1 MHLNNTRSCFSM
13 GRAITQVTDLVNKA
27 AELGYKTVCLT
38 DDATV
43 SGMTDLFKTAKSI
56 ESGLKPVI
64 GMSIKVF
71 DRPTYRPPSKSS
83 GEKAL
88 PNNFWECRLFVKN
101 EAGLKALFALLTI
114 ARSEEYFYYEPR
126 IGLRELISAM
136 NSGGLI
142 MTTGD
147 FYSLFSHK
155 HHAKI
160 YKVLAHHVKASERV
174 IELVPVKSA
183 YFDRVNRI
191 AAQTAKE
198 SDSRV
203 MIGRPVLYSE
213 DGMADAR
220 DVMSYIIGQGS
231 AVHPL
236 RSIMFNRDFH
246 IYTPAEL
253 HQLTID
259 WRERLCIDLLNQ
271 TEEIF
276 AECVYVWEKQDMCL
290 PQMAEDEFG
299 ELVKLCS
306 EGWKSRLQR
315 EIFGYMPPAEKL
327 PVYRE
332 RLKYELGVLKSMK
345 FDRYFLLIRDII
357 NWSKANG
364 IMVGPARGSAGG
376 SLVAFLVG
384 ITDVDPI
391 RFNLIFERFLNPDRL
406 DYPDVDTDFMSSRRG
421 EVIEY
426 ITKTYGE
433 DRVAGISNY
442 TTLGAASAI
451 RDVARIHDLPQDDYR
466 CTKVIDQGMSIEE
479 AKELP
484 EIKQYAAKYPMQFA
498 ISEQLAG
505 SMRSLGRH
513 AAGVVVAGEPLVS
526 RAAVEKR
533 NGEQTVNW
541 DKQVVE
547 EFGLIKLDILGLS
560 TLDMISIAKEKIEK
574 NHKIKLD
581 LLSIPLDDERV
592 LRAFGEG
599 ATAGVF
605 QFVSPGMK
613 GLLRDLAEGGR
624 SLTFEDVYAATALFR
639 PGPLQSGMT
648 EEYVRIKQGIVKP
661 HYPHPRAEEAL
672 RSTRGVMVFQEQ
684 TMQLSRDLA
693 GFSMA
698 ESDKIRKAIGKKDAA
713 LMESIGSKFVEQ
725 AQAGWVT
732 VELED
737 GTRKE
742 YHAASISA
750 DALAGMKVISREPGL
765 NEELAREIWHNIEVN
780 GGYQFNASHSVAY
793 TLISYLCMW
802 LKVNYPA
809 EFFAASLSIAKE
821 DELPSI
827 VKDAEQHKIYI
838 VPPCVNRSSETFEI
852 GYDAIREQHIL
863 YAPFNA
869 VKGVSEL
876 GVKAILE
883 AREKAG
889 GSFKDK
895 EHFIEC
901 VDRRR
906 INKRVQETLDKVGA
920 FAKIEL
926 GSLDPRHPDR
936 LRDQKE
942 LLPNLMLR
950 NVKASRCMP
959 IDGYVE
965 SQLQV
970 LSDDMRKLC
979 QDEEGCSVGPQPAV
993 PNYGKKPKFMFI
1005 TDCAAH
1011 SEVEAGRF
1019 AEGKSFN
1026 YTLAALKE
1034 AGLKK
1039 SDGYYTALVKTKKA
1053 DKQLTSDEIVRWSH
1067 FLDAELELLRPAI
1080 IVAAGGAIARHLCPD
1095 IKGGWEAIAGQTI
1108 YDVKRD
1114 CTIIFAPN
1122 PQMVYAKPDVQT
1134 VLDNIMCEVA
1144 EMLT

>member
-43 SGMTDLFKTAKSI
+43 SGMTDLFKSAKNI
-56 ESGLKPVI
+56 ETGLKPVI

-101 EAGLKALFALLTI
+101 EAGLKALFSLLTI

-126 IGLRELISAM
+126 IGLRELIAAM

-155 HHAKI
+155 HYAKI

-259 WRERLCIDLLNQ
+259 WRERLCIDLPDQ
-271 TEEIF
+271 TEQIF

-513 AAGVVVAGEPLVS
+513 AAGVVVAGEPLVT

-560 TLDMISIAKEKIEK
+560 TLDMLSIAKQKIEK
-574 NHKIKLD
+574 NHKIELD
-581 LLSIPLDDERV
+581 LLSIPLDDEKV
-592 LRAFGEG
+592 LKAFGEG

-648 EEYVRIKQGIVKP
+648 DEYVRIKQGIVKP
-661 HYPHPRAEEAL
+661 HYPHPKLEDAL
-672 RSTRGVMVFQEQ
+672 RETRGIIVYQEQ
-684 TMQLSRDLA
+684 VMQIARDLC
-693 GFSMA
+693 GYTMG
-698 ESDKIRKAIGKKDAA
+698 ESDKLRKVMGKK
-713 LMESIGSKFVEQ
+713 LPEEMEKQREHFVQGAVETSGVTEAFASELFDQ
-725 AQAGWVT
+725 IAEFAGY
-732 VELED
+732 
-737 GTRKE
+737 G
-742 YHAASISA
+742 
-750 DALAGMKVISREPGL
+750 
-765 NEELAREIWHNIEVN
+765 
-780 GGYQFNASHSVAY
+780 FNKSHSVAY

-827 VKDAEQHKIYI
+827 VKDAELHKIYI
-838 VPPCVNRSSETFEI
+838 VPPCVNRSSDTFEI

-863 YAPFNA
+863 YAPFSA

-1053 DKQLTSDEIVRWSH
+1053 DKQLSSDEIVRWSH

-1095 IKGGWEAIAGQTI
+1095 IKGGWEAISGQTI

-1134 VLDNIMCEVA
+1134 VLDNIMIEVA
-1144 EMLT
+1144 EMLS

>member
-1 MHLNNTRSCFSM
+1 MHLNNTRSYFSM
-13 GRAITQVTDLVNKA
+13 GRAITPVSEIVSKA
-27 AELGYKTVCLT
+27 AELGYKSVCLT

-43 SGMTDLFKTAKSI
+43 SGMTDLFKCAKDVEGGI
-56 ESGLKPVI
+56 KPII
-64 GMSIKVF
+64 GISIKVY
-71 DRPTYRPPSKSS
+71 DRPTYRPPSKKS

-88 PNNFWECRLFVKN
+88 PNNFWEAKLLVKN

-114 ARSEEYFYYEPR
+114 AKSEGYFYYEPR
-126 IGLRELISAM
+126 IGLRELITALQSD
-136 NSGGLI
+136 GLI
-142 MTTGD
+142 LTTGD
-147 FYSLFSHK
+147 FYPLFSHK
-155 HHAKI
+155 HYEKI
-160 YKVLAHHVKASERV
+160 YSVLERAVKAHQRV

-183 YFDRVNRI
+183 YFDRINKA
-191 AAQTAKE
+191 AAQTAKQ

-203 MIGRPVLYSE
+203 MIARPILYANE
-213 DGMADAR
+213 GMADAR

-236 RSIMFNRDFH
+236 RSTMFNKDLH
-246 IYTPAEL
+246 IHTPEQVRAI
-253 HQLTID
+253 TIE
-259 WRERLCIDLLNQ
+259 WRERLEIDLIDQ

-276 AECVYVWEKQDMCL
+276 ADCTYVWEKQGMCL
-290 PQMAEDEFG
+290 PQMAEDEFA
-299 ELVKLCS
+299 ELAKLCAA
-306 EGWKSRLQR
+306 GWKERLSRSV
-315 EIFGYMPPAEKL
+315 FGYQPPPEKL
-327 PVYRE
+327 PIYRE

-357 NWSKANG
+357 NWSKASG

-426 ITKTYGE
+426 ITKTYGA

-451 RDVARIHDLPQDDYR
+451 RDVARIYELPQDDYR
-466 CTKVIDQGMSIEE
+466 CTKIIDQGMSLED

-484 EIKQYAAKYPMQFA
+484 EIKQYIAKHSSQFA
-498 ISEQLAG
+498 ISEQLSGA
-505 SMRSLGRH
+505 MRSLGRH
-513 AAGVVVAGEPLVS
+513 AAGIVVAGEPLVS
-526 RAAVEKR
+526 RSAVETR

-547 EFGLIKLDILGLS
+547 DFGLIKLDILGLS
-560 TLDMISIAKEKIEK
+560 TLDMLAIAKDKIEK
-574 NHKIKLD
+574 NHKITLD
-581 LLSIPLDDERV
+581 LLSIPLDDQKV
-592 LRAFGEG
+592 LQAFGEG

-605 QFVSPGMK
+605 QFVSHGMR

-661 HYPHPRAEEAL
+661 HYPHPKLEDAL
-672 RSTRGVMVFQEQ
+672 RETRGIIVYQEQ
-684 TMQLSRDLA
+684 VMQIARDLC
-693 GFSMA
+693 GYTMG
-698 ESDKIRKAIGKKDAA
+698 ESDKLRKVMGKKLPDE
-713 LMESIGSKFVEQ
+713 MEKQRGHFVEGAVLHSGVSETFASELFDQ
-725 AQAGWVT
+725 IAEFAGY
-732 VELED
+732 
-737 GTRKE
+737 G
-742 YHAASISA
+742 
-750 DALAGMKVISREPGL
+750 
-765 NEELAREIWHNIEVN
+765 
-780 GGYQFNASHSVAY
+780 FNKSHSVAY

-802 LKVNYPA
+802 LKVHYPA

-827 VKDAEQHKIYI
+827 VKDAETHKIFV
-838 VPPCVNRSSETFEI
+838 VPPCVNASSDSFEI
-852 GYDAIREQHIL
+852 GYDAFREQHIL
-863 YAPFNA
+863 YAPFSA
-869 VKGVSEL
+869 VKGISEL
-876 GVKAILE
+876 GVRSILE
-883 AREKAG
+883 SRAKVG
-889 GSFKDK
+889 GKFKSKD
-895 EHFIEC
+895 HFIES

-906 INKRVQETLDKVGA
+906 VNKRVQETLELVGA
-920 FAKIEL
+920 FAAVEF

-965 SQLQV
+965 EQLSV
-970 LSDDMRKLC
+970 LSDDIRKLC
-979 QDEEGCSVGPQPAV
+979 LDEEGCICGPQPAV
-993 PNYGKKPKFMFI
+993 PGYGKKPKFMFI
-1005 TDCAAH
+1005 TDSAAH
-1011 SEVEAGRF
+1011 SEVEGGHF
-1019 AEGKSFN
+1019 GDGKSFN
-1026 YTLAALKE
+1026 YTLSALKT

-1053 DKQLTSDEIVRWSH
+1053 DKQLSADEINRWSG
-1067 FLDAELELLRPAI
+1067 FLDAEMELLRPAI

-1095 IKGGWEAIAGQTI
+1095 IKGGWEALAGQTI

-1122 PQMVYAKPDVQT
+1122 PQMVYAKPDVQNI
-1134 VLDNIMCEVA
+1134 LDNIMCEVA
-1144 EMLT
+1144 EMLM

>member
-1 MHLNNTRSCFSM
+1 M
-13 GRAITQVTDLVNKA
+13 GRAITQVTDLVHKA

-259 WRERLCIDLLNQ
+259 WRERLCIDLPDQ
-271 TEEIF
+271 TEQIF

-581 LLSIPLDDERV
+581 LLSIPLDDEKV

-661 HYPHPRAEEAL
+661 HYPHPKLEDAL
-672 RSTRGVMVFQEQ
+672 RETRGIIVYQEQ
-684 TMQLSRDLA
+684 VMQIARDLC
-693 GFSMA
+693 GYTMG
-698 ESDKIRKAIGKKDAA
+698 ESDKLRKVMGKK
-713 LMESIGSKFVEQ
+713 LPEEMEKQREHFVHGAVETSGVTEEFASELFDQ
-725 AQAGWVT
+725 IAEFAGY
-732 VELED
+732 
-737 GTRKE
+737 G
-742 YHAASISA
+742 
-750 DALAGMKVISREPGL
+750 
-765 NEELAREIWHNIEVN
+765 
-780 GGYQFNASHSVAY
+780 FNKSHSVAY

-889 GSFKDK
+889 GSFRDK

-959 IDGYVE
+959 IEGYVE

-1011 SEVEAGRF
+1011 SEVESGRF

-1095 IKGGWEAIAGQTI
+1095 IKGGWEAIAGQAI

>member
-13 GRAITQVTDLVNKA
+13 GRAITQVADLVNKA

-43 SGMTDLFKTAKSI
+43 SGMTDLFKSAKNI
-56 ESGLKPVI
+56 ETGLKPVI

-101 EAGLKALFALLTI
+101 EAGLKALFSLLTI

-126 IGLRELISAM
+126 IGLRELIAAM

-213 DGMADAR
+213 NGMADAR

-246 IYTPAEL
+246 IHDPVEL
-253 HQLTID
+253 HQLTIE
-259 WRERLCIDLLNQ
+259 WRERLCVDLADQ

-276 AECVYVWEKQDMCL
+276 DECTYVWEKQDMCL

-299 ELVKLCS
+299 VLVNLCS
-306 EGWKSRLQR
+306 EGWKNRLQR
-315 EIFGYMPPAEKL
+315 KIFGYMPPPEKL

-513 AAGVVVAGEPLVS
+513 AAGVVVAGEPLVT

-560 TLDMISIAKEKIEK
+560 TLDMLSIAKQKIEK
-574 NHKIKLD
+574 NHKIELD
-581 LLSIPLDDERV
+581 LLSIPLDDEKV
-592 LRAFGEG
+592 LKAFGEG

-648 EEYVRIKQGIVKP
+648 DEYVRIKQGIVKP
-661 HYPHPRAEEAL
+661 HYPHPKLEDAL
-672 RSTRGVMVFQEQ
+672 RETRGIIVYQEQ
-684 TMQLSRDLA
+684 VMQIARDLC
-693 GFSMA
+693 GYTMG
-698 ESDKIRKAIGKKDAA
+698 ESDKLRKVMGKK
-713 LMESIGSKFVEQ
+713 LPEEMEKQREHFVQGAVETSGVTEAFASELFDQ
-725 AQAGWVT
+725 IAEFAGY
-732 VELED
+732 
-737 GTRKE
+737 G
-742 YHAASISA
+742 
-750 DALAGMKVISREPGL
+750 
-765 NEELAREIWHNIEVN
+765 
-780 GGYQFNASHSVAY
+780 FNKSHSVAY

-827 VKDAEQHKIYI
+827 VKDAELHKIYI
-838 VPPCVNRSSETFEI
+838 VPPCVNRSSDTFEI

-863 YAPFNA
+863 YAPFSA

-1053 DKQLTSDEIVRWSH
+1053 DKQLSSDEIVRWSH

-1095 IKGGWEAIAGQTI
+1095 IKGGWEAISGQTI

-1134 VLDNIMCEVA
+1134 VLDNIMIEVA
-1144 EMLT
+1144 EMLS

>member
-101 EAGLKALFALLTI
+101 EAGLKALFSLLTI

-259 WRERLCIDLLNQ
+259 WRERLCIDLLDQ
-271 TEEIF
+271 TEQIF

-484 EIKQYAAKYPMQFA
+484 EIKQYATKYPMQFA

-581 LLSIPLDDERV
+581 LLSIPLDDEKV

-648 EEYVRIKQGIVKP
+648 DEYVRIKQGIVKP
-661 HYPHPRAEEAL
+661 HYPHPKLEDAL
-672 RSTRGVMVFQEQ
+672 RETRGIIVYQEQ
-684 TMQLSRDLA
+684 VMQIARDLC
-693 GFSMA
+693 GYTMG
-698 ESDKIRKAIGKKDAA
+698 ESDKLRKVMGKK
-713 LMESIGSKFVEQ
+713 LPEEMEKQREHFVHGAVETSGVTEEFASELFDQ
-725 AQAGWVT
+725 IAEFAGY
-732 VELED
+732 
-737 GTRKE
+737 G
-742 YHAASISA
+742 
-750 DALAGMKVISREPGL
+750 
-765 NEELAREIWHNIEVN
+765 
-780 GGYQFNASHSVAY
+780 FNKSHSVAY

-889 GSFKDK
+889 GSFKGK

-1011 SEVEAGRF
+1011 SEVESGRF